1 MKDQFKKII
10 VSLLGRQVIR
20 LRARSDFTVV
30 AVGGSVGKTGT
41 KYAIATLLNQ
51 KLRVQYQQGN
61 YNDIV
66 TVPLV
71 FFGITEPSLY
81 NPFAWLLAL
90 IKTEIL
96 LHKDY
101 PFDVVVLELG
111 TDGPGQISRFSEY
124 LNIDLAVVTA
134 IADEHM
140 EYFGSLD
147 AVALEELELINISK
161 RTIINSD
168 LCDSKYL
175 PNDKSFD
182 TYGFAKADYQ
192 LTDLV
197 TENQKFDFT
206 IMKGESKLLASSYE
220 GIAKSQLYSL
230 LAATAVA
237 DILSVPVEE
246 ISLGIK
252 KITAVNG
259 RMNLLNGISNST
271 IIDDSYNSS
280 PLAVKSALDALSA
293 FKGDYKIA
301 ILGNMNE
308 LGNLSAAAHIEI
320 GDYCN
325 PRYIDLLATIGP
337 DANQYLAAAAEKK
350 GCVVERFDS
359 PYKAGEWV
367 KQRIKDGTIVLVKGS
382 QNGVF
387 AEESVKQLLS
397 DKNDVSKLVRQSKY
411 WLKIKQKQFT
421 QRDNGVR
428 K

>member
-20 LRARSDFTVV
+20 LRARREFTVV

-71 FFGITEPSLY
+71 FFGITAPSLY
-81 NPFAWLLAL
+81 NPFAWLLVL

-111 TDGPGQISRFSEY
+111 TDGPGQISRFSQY

-147 AVALEELELINISK
+147 AVALEELELINISR
-161 RTIINSD
+161 RTIVNSD

-175 PNDKSFD
+175 PTDKSFD

-206 IMKGESKLLASSYE
+206 IMKGESKLLASTYE

-325 PRYIDLLATIGP
+325 PKYIDLLATIGP
-337 DANQYLAAAAEKK
+337 DANQYLASAAEKK

-421 QRDNGVR
+421 QRHNGVT